1 MSSKRKSN
9 FVWFFVGQGP
19 LLIMTSRNPV
29 GSGRGFGVL
38 TRSMFS
44 SLKEFYSF
52 GEVTLN
58 LHTGRYIG
66 ADAPLLRGLACIF
79 ETTGRQSSAWAYRV
93 AT

>member
-1 MSSKRKSN
+1 
-9 FVWFFVGQGP
+9 
-19 LLIMTSRNPV
+19 MTSRNSV

-44 SLKEFYSF
+44 SLKKFYSF

-66 ADAPLLRGLACIF
+66 ADAPLLRGWPASLRLRD
-79 ETTGRQSSAWAYRV
+79 GRVSSGLIMSRREAEMNIKWCP
-93 AT
+93 